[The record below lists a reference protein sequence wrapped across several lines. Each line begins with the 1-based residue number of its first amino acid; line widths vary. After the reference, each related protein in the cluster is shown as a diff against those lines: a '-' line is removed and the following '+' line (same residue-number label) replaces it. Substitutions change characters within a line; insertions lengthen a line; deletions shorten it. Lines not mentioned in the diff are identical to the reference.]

1 MWMRSATPLCSMR
14 RAYPFDRL
22 PRAPVIGP
30 TATTI
35 AADGR
40 AGSRHVRP
48 ATAAQPGGKT
58 LMWMLIFIV
67 FGLLFAGAVS
77 GGMLT
82 LILIPLFLVAVVA
95 VAAIGWL
102 RRQVGD
108 DAPTVVSS
116 QPQPTGRPRTA
127 SG

>member
-1 MWMRSATPLCSMR
+1 
-14 RAYPFDRL
+14 
-22 PRAPVIGP
+22 
-30 TATTI
+30 
-35 AADGR
+35 
-40 AGSRHVRP
+40 
-48 ATAAQPGGKT
+48 
-58 LMWMLIFIV
+58 MWMLIFIV

-77 GGMLT
+77 VLSGGMLT
-82 LILIPLFLVAVVA
+82 LILIAVVA

-127 SG
+127 SGGVETANERVGQA

>member
-1 MWMRSATPLCSMR
+1 
-14 RAYPFDRL
+14 
-22 PRAPVIGP
+22 
-30 TATTI
+30 
-35 AADGR
+35 
-40 AGSRHVRP
+40 
-48 ATAAQPGGKT
+48 
-58 LMWMLIFIV
+58 MWMLIFIV

-77 GGMLT
+77 VLSGGMLT
-82 LILIPLFLVAVVA
+82 LILIPVFLVAVVA

-127 SG
+127 SGGVETANERVGQA

>member
-1 MWMRSATPLCSMR
+1 
-14 RAYPFDRL
+14 
-22 PRAPVIGP
+22 
-30 TATTI
+30 
-35 AADGR
+35 
-40 AGSRHVRP
+40 
-48 ATAAQPGGKT
+48 
-58 LMWMLIFIV
+58 MWMLIFIV
-67 FGLLFAGAVS
+67 FGLLFAGAVSVLS

-102 RRQVGD
+102 RRQAGD

-127 SG
+127 